1 MDENIRPALEPAP
14 VNPYSLLEVVN
25 RAGRSAGR
33 AWLVFLVLAGY
44 LALALAGVAHTHL
57 LLNSNIALPLLQS
70 EMALTR
76 FFILVPLL
84 LLAAHIGLLG
94 QLVLTVRKILE
105 FDSSVRLLESTDR
118 RFHPLRMEL
127 DNFFLVQL
135 LAGPERSRIV
145 STYLNGIAWL
155 TILALP
161 VALLLY
167 LQIAFLPFHDPQLT
181 LLHRT
186 AVVADIGALMLF
198 GVFLLQPEG
207 NYFVA
212 LMRGAAHNPGTII
225 LGVAVL
231 CAAAFLSI
239 AVATVPVGRDER
251 NALFSAADGSLFGV
265 FPRDIVA
272 PDRALLT
279 GRMVVAG
286 RPSISLRG
294 RDLRNARLDRS
305 DLRQADLTGANLDG
319 ASFAGADLRGAWLE
333 CSALADA
340 GSDRGRTQCTSAR
353 SADFTKARLDS
364 ARMEGVDLRGARLD
378 GASLEGADLARAQ
391 MDGASLSA
399 ARLARA
405 GMAGAA
411 LRGATFK
418 GANLQGVDLSGAG
431 MQLADMT
438 GALMQGANLNRA
450 TLDGILFRSAA
461 LDGADLRAARLY
473 GADLSG
479 AKLRAAD
486 LSSARIWRTGPPQQ
500 DTAFVDVAHI
510 VLEAPSESD
519 VGFLKA
525 AAADLNSDALKE
537 QATARIGVLADAVSG
552 RARPAEADALSW
564 ARLDRES
571 DVAAAEAYKGKLS
584 EALGDIACRAEFGD
598 GAVASGLVRRA
609 VREGFKGDAGAL
621 YARLVSRDCAAS
633 ATVDQTALR
642 QLATTIENAR
652 TR

>member
-14 VNPYSLLEVVN
+14 VNPYSLLDAVN

-33 AWLVFLVLAGY
+33 AWLAFLVLAVY
-44 LALALAGVAHTHL
+44 LAVALAGVTHSHL
-57 LLNSNIALPLLQS
+57 LLNSNIALPLLQM

-76 FFILVPLL
+76 FFILAPLL

-118 RFHPLRMEL
+118 RSHPLRLEL

-135 LAGPERSRIV
+135 LAGPDRSRIV
-145 STYLNGIAWL
+145 SAYLNGIAWV
-155 TILALP
+155 TILAAPL
-161 VALLLY
+161 ALLLY
-167 LQIAFLPFHDPQLT
+167 LQIAFLPFHDTQLT
-181 LLHRT
+181 LLHRV
-186 AVVADIGALMLF
+186 AVVADLGALMLF
-198 GVFLLQPEG
+198 GVFLLQPAE

-212 LMRGAAHNPGTII
+212 LMRGAAHNPGTVI

-251 NALFSAADGSLFGV
+251 HTLFSAADGSLFGV

-272 PDRALLT
+272 PDRALT

-286 RPSISLRG
+286 KPSISLRG
-294 RDLRNARLDRS
+294 RDLRNAKLDRS

-319 ASFAGADLRGAWLE
+319 ASFAGADLRGVWLE

-340 GSDRGRTQCTSAR
+340 GSDRGRAQCASAR
-353 SADFTKARLDS
+353 SADFTRARLDS

-378 GASLEGADLARAQ
+378 GASLEEADLARAQ
-391 MDGASLSA
+391 MDGASFSA

-405 GMAGAA
+405 VMAGAA
-411 LRGATFK
+411 LRGAIFK

-438 GALMQGANLNRA
+438 GARMQGANLNRA
-450 TLDGILFRSAA
+450 TLDGVLFRSAA
-461 LDGADLRAARLY
+461 LDGADLRATRLY
-473 GADLSG
+473 GVDLSD
-479 AKLRAAD
+479 AKLHAAD
-486 LSSARIWRTGPPQQ
+486 LSSARIWRTGPPQK
-500 DTAFVDVAHI
+500 DTALVDVGHI

-525 AAADLNSDALKE
+525 AAANLDSAALKE
-537 QATARIGVLADAVSG
+537 QATARIGVLADAVSE

-621 YARLVSRDCAAS
+621 YARLRSHDCAAS
-633 ATVDQTALR
+633 ATVDQPALR
-642 QLATTIENAR
+642 QLATTIERAR